1 MDSLGSANTFA
12 DQPLSERAARTPS
25 ERPTCRTPPR
35 ESS

>member
-12 DQPLSERAARTPS
+12 DQPLPERAAGTPS
-25 ERPTCRTPPR
+25 ERPPYRTPPR